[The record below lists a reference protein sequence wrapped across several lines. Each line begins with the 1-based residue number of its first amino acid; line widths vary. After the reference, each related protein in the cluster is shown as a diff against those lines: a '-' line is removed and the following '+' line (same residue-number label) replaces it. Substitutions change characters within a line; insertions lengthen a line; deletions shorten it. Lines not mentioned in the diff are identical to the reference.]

1 VFAKLKALFPPEV
14 LFFLVVWLGLT
25 ARFQRR
31 AFQDPGALW
40 HIRVGD
46 LILDRGFM
54 TTDPFTYTFTGQ
66 TWIPQQWGGEVL
78 MSLAHRFGGFDTVL
92 HLYTAMMAFT
102 FTWVFSRMVRNGLHP
117 VLASVLVLGA
127 VVITAFHFYARPHI
141 VTIVG
146 MVVTMTA
153 LLDYERGRAS
163 LWRLWWLIP
172 FNIVWTNIH
181 GGVLGGVLTM
191 GLAVVG
197 WIGWSFLHRRSTLR
211 VESAHEHDSESRAT
225 LARQEPRPPKTWRT
239 AIVLCGLVAACGLT
253 PFVNPFGMEMLNTWR
268 KIVSSNAM
276 KELVSEHQPLSL
288 QTTCGQAVVGYV
300 VFYLFALLGT
310 LPKWPRVTWLLPL
323 VWFVLSLKGIRQG
336 PLFTAIAVVAI
347 ADIWPHTVWHRLLKK
362 YGDSLARE
370 TEPTRR
376 PWTWAWVCGVLVGAA
391 LILQAAKV
399 PVPVVGHGWARLDSS
414 AIPTELT
421 DAINNH
427 PSTGAIFNDANL
439 GGYMIYHAPG
449 RSIFMDDRFELYGDD
464 WMRAYADVVYD
475 HPEKFAD
482 WTKQY
487 GFELA
492 VVSIYPG
499 EHRLPLEKWL
509 RESPEWKVSKECD
522 AAVLFERRR

>member
-25 ARFQRR
+25 ARFQSR
-31 AFQDPGALW
+31 AFQDPGAFW
-40 HIRVGD
+40 HTRVGD

-92 HLYTAMMAFT
+92 HLYTVMMAFT

-117 VLASVLVLGA
+117 VMASVLVLGA

-141 VTIVG
+141 FTIVG
-146 MVVTMTA
+146 MVVTMAA
-153 LLDYERGRAS
+153 LMDYERGRAN

-172 FNIVWTNIH
+172 FNILWTNIH

-197 WIGWSFLHRRSTLR
+197 WIGTSLI
-211 VESAHEHDSESRAT
+211 
-225 LARQEPRPPKTWRT
+225 QKTPGRWRT

-268 KIVSSNAM
+268 KIVGSNAM

-288 QTTCGQAVVGYV
+288 QSTCGQAVVGYA

-310 LPKWPRVTWLLPL
+310 LPKWPRITWLLPL

-347 ADIWPHTVWHRLLKK
+347 ADLWPHTVWHRLLKK
-362 YGDSLARE
+362 YGDSLARD

-376 PWTWAWVCGVLVGAA
+376 PWTWAAVCALLVGLALVLQGTKTAA
-391 LILQAAKV
+391 
-399 PVPVVGHGWARLDSS
+399 PVVGHGWVQLDPA
-414 AIPTELT
+414 AIPTALT
-421 DAINNH
+421 DTINAQPPDH
-427 PSTGAIFNDANL
+427 TIFNDANL

-475 HPEKFAD
+475 HPEKFAE
-482 WTKQY
+482 WTAKY
-487 GFELA
+487 GFKLA
-492 VVSIYPG
+492 LVSIYPG

-509 RESPEWKVSKECD
+509 RISPEWEVLKECD
-522 AAVLFERRR
+522 AAVLFRRR